1 MSTSQAVAAS
11 GYAHRRQAQRGWRR
25 WPRVYAR
32 PLVGGISTAAALVF
46 WELFARAQ
54 FVDPLFL
61 PAPTTVAGHAWEL
74 LSTGDILPD
83 LKLSA
88 IEFLAGFVLAL
99 ATAIPLG
106 LAAGWYPRLHYMTNP
121 FVATL
126 YALPR
131 IALVPW
137 ILLLF
142 GIGYLPKVVL
152 VFMGVFF
159 PVIINARDGVRTV
172 DRDYLRLARSF
183 GASRLWTFVS
193 VVLPA
198 SVPFTLAGVRIGI
211 GTGLIGLV
219 IAEFITANA
228 GIGYRIHVAGHQL
241 DTPTVFAGIVI
252 LAAVSVALTR
262 GVDRIERRFSGWQL
276 GAR

>member
-1 MSTSQAVAAS
+1 MSTSQVVAAT
-11 GYAHRRQAQRGWRR
+11 GYTLRRQGQRSWRR
-25 WPRVYAR
+25 WLRANAR
-32 PLVGGISTAAALVF
+32 PLVGGASMAAVLVF

-61 PAPTTVAGHAWEL
+61 PAPSTVAAHTWEL

-99 ATAIPLG
+99 VTAIPLG

-142 GIGYLPKVVL
+142 GI
-152 VFMGVFF
+152 
-159 PVIINARDGVRTV
+159 
-172 DRDYLRLARSF
+172 
-183 GASRLWTFVS
+183 
-193 VVLPA
+193 
-198 SVPFTLAGVRIGI
+198 
-211 GTGLIGLV
+211 
-219 IAEFITANA
+219 
-228 GIGYRIHVAGHQL
+228 
-241 DTPTVFAGIVI
+241 
-252 LAAVSVALTR
+252 
-262 GVDRIERRFSGWQL
+262 
-276 GAR
+276 

>member
-1 MSTSQAVAAS
+1 MNASPAVAAR
-11 GYAHRRQAQRGWRR
+11 GYAQRRQAHLSWRR
-25 WPRVYAR
+25 SAGRHAR
-32 PLVGGISTAAALVF
+32 SLVGGASLAVVLVA

-61 PAPTTVAGHAWEL
+61 PAPTTVAAETWKL
-74 LSTGDILPD
+74 LSTGEILPD
-83 LKLSA
+83 LKISA
-88 IEFLAGFVLAL
+88 TEFLAGFVLAL

-106 LAAGWYPRLHYMTNP
+106 LAAGWYRRLHYMTNP

-126 YALPR
+126 YSLPR

-142 GIGYLPKVVL
+142 GIGYWPKVVM

-183 GASRLWTFVS
+183 GASQLLTFVS

-198 SVPFTLAGVRIGI
+198 SVPFILAGIRVGI
-211 GTGLIGLV
+211 GTGLIGLI
-219 IAEFITANA
+219 IAEFITAS
-228 GIGYRIHVAGHQL
+228 GGLGFVIHVAGHELQ
-241 DTPTVFAGIVI
+241 TPTVFAGVVI
-252 LAAVSVALTR
+252 LAAISLALTR
-262 GVDRIERRFSGWQL
+262 AVDRIERRFSGWQL
-276 GAR
+276 GAL